1 MTQTALNIIGLFA
14 NISGTVILA
23 FSLNNYIRSIRNAI
37 NAHEIY
43 IRSVIDPL
51 LPKIVISGTDQHMN
65 RDKKTSNLVTLIG
78 IILVVAGFVF
88 QLYSYFIY

>member
-43 IRSVIDPL
+43 IRSVNDPL

-88 QLYSYFIY
+88 QLYSYFI

>member
-43 IRSVIDPL
+43 IRSVNDPS

-65 RDKKTSNLVTLIG
+65 RDKKTSNVVTLIG

-88 QLYSYFIY
+88 QLYSYII

>member
-14 NISGTVILA
+14 NILGTVILA

-43 IRSVIDPL
+43 IRSVNDPS

-65 RDKKTSNLVTLIG
+65 RDKKTSNVVTLIG

-88 QLYSYFIY
+88 QLYSNFI